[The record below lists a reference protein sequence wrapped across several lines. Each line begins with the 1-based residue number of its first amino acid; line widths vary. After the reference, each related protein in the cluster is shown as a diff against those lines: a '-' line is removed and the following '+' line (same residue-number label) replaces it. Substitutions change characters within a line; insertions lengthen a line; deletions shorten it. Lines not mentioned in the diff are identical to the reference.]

1 MLVVTLAQCG
11 DIQTNPGPI
20 RNKLQNKVNKTR
32 KYTSKYPC
40 SSCHRGIR
48 NRPVI
53 CYGCQSLTHSKCITG
68 LTNDIYDSVYRN
80 NEIIVYKCVYCS
92 DTKSSVIRGVIEV
105 PPAPLLPSSSQDVV
119 ALPPPRAAAD
129 KCTNTTDASGTH
141 RRNSDESENNN
152 THTQEKYNVIC
163 KHCQKSIKAAN
174 KKRSCNN
181 CESMYHP
188 RCFKRVSINDNL
200 CNICLSQQLP
210 FHTFNEDSEFD
221 IIILEQSLINPSE
234 MPDSAYNCFR
244 RRGLH
249 LIHINARSL
258 PGKIEE
264 IRILA
269 KKANPAILS
278 VTETWFD
285 KSITDNCVKIPN
297 YNIIRRDRLTSN
309 RSGGVCMYIR
319 SDLAYNQRNE
329 LENDDLEDIWLEL
342 LLPKSKPIV
351 IGTCYRAPKINK
363 IMDCLE
369 STMSK
374 LQPDYVTIILGDLNI

>member
-20 RNKLQNKVNKTR
+20 RNKSHNKVNKSR

-105 PPAPLLPSSSQDVV
+105 PPAPLLPSTSQDVV
-119 ALPPPRAAAD
+119 ALPPPRAAAAAADD
-129 KCTNTTDASGTH
+129 KGTNTTDASGTH

-188 RCFKRVSINDNL
+188 RCYKRVSINDNL

-210 FHTFNEDSEFD
+210 FHTFN
-221 IIILEQSLINPSE
+221 
-234 MPDSAYNCFR
+234 
-244 RRGLH
+244 
-249 LIHINARSL
+249 
-258 PGKIEE
+258 
-264 IRILA
+264 
-269 KKANPAILS
+269 
-278 VTETWFD
+278 
-285 KSITDNCVKIPN
+285 
-297 YNIIRRDRLTSN
+297 
-309 RSGGVCMYIR
+309 
-319 SDLAYNQRNE
+319 
-329 LENDDLEDIWLEL
+329 
-342 LLPKSKPIV
+342 
-351 IGTCYRAPKINK
+351 
-363 IMDCLE
+363 
-369 STMSK
+369 
-374 LQPDYVTIILGDLNI
+374 